1 MSLISMLSDDNLTRL
16 AGPGAFQRGKRYFD
30 EGRVTV
36 RESGDGHLRAGV
48 AGSADY
54 AVELRLQDGE
64 LSAFCD
70 CPVDGFCKH
79 AVAAALAWRG
89 ETPVKPKA
97 RKDAPPDLAAFLK
110 AQPVERLAQWLEK
123 YAHEYD
129 GIRRELTLLAKVEG
143 SRDDPAALGKAVRA
157 FLNVRRFLDYRDSIA
172 YGRELD
178 GLVSL
183 LRQTLAR
190 DAALCAMLCEAAATK
205 MFRIYENSDD
215 SAGAIGSRFHD
226 LADLHRQAC
235 VVAPPPPKDLAKRL
249 HALAAEDGWGLFD
262 FTHYLEPLGDDGLA
276 AFGALL
282 HKEWESLPPLKAG
295 EGHYGRRWQVR
306 HLLEKWAQQ
315 AGDHELLIAL
325 RSSDLSKP
333 YDYVGLVAAY
343 REAGRQREALATA
356 ERGMKVFPRDWTMR
370 ELAARELR
378 AAGMDDEALAL
389 LWRNF
394 EEQPSEHAYQTL
406 LEAAGEQRE
415 SWGERALQALH
426 VREQASAKGGKANAT
441 LRIGILLGEN
451 RVAEAVALAADQ
463 GCAPDLLERL
473 AGKAEKLDP
482 GAAAGFYR
490 RVVEF
495 SMGNNPGNSAYA
507 RAAENL
513 RCMRPLMQ
521 PAEFAAY
528 LADLRQ
534 RFRAKRNF
542 IKLLDEMADR
552 A

>member
-1 MSLISMLSDDNLTRL
+1 MTLISMLSDDNLTRL
-16 AGPGAFQRGKRYFD
+16 AGLGAFQRGKRYFD

-36 RESGDGHLRAGV
+36 RESDDSHLRAGV
-48 AGSADY
+48 SGSADY
-54 AVELRLQDGE
+54 AVELLLQDGE
-64 LSAFCD
+64 LSAACD
-70 CPVDGFCKH
+70 CPVEGFCKH

-89 ETPVKPKA
+89 EVPVKPKV

-110 AQPVERLAQWLEK
+110 AQPVERLAQLLGK

-129 GIRRELTLLAKVEG
+129 GIRRELILLAKVES

-157 FLNVRRFLDYRDSIA
+157 FLSVRRFLDYRDSIT

-183 LRQTLAR
+183 LRQTLSR
-190 DAALCAMLCEAAATK
+190 DAALCATLCEAAAAK
-205 MFRIYENSDD
+205 LFRIYENSDD

-226 LADLHRQAC
+226 LAELHRQAC
-235 VVAPPPPKDLAKRL
+235 AMAPPPPKELAKRL
-249 HALAAEDGWGLFD
+249 HALAAEDGWELFD
-262 FTHYLEPLGDDGLA
+262 FTHYLEALGADGLA

-282 HKEWESLPPLKAG
+282 HKEWE
-295 EGHYGRRWQVR
+295 GHYGQRWQVR

-315 AGDHELLIAL
+315 VGDYELLIAL

-333 YDYVGLVAAY
+333 YDYVGLVETY
-343 REAGRQREALATA
+343 RQAGRQREALAAA
-356 ERGMKVFPRDWTMR
+356 ERGMKAFPRDWTMR
-370 ELAARELR
+370 ELAARELH

-406 LEAAGEQRE
+406 LEAAGNQRE
-415 SWGERALQALH
+415 SWRERALQALH
-426 VREQASAKGGKANAT
+426 VREQASAKGGKTNAT
-441 LRIGILLGEN
+441 LRIEILLGEN

-495 SMGNNPGNSAYA
+495 SMENNSGNSAYA

-513 RCMRPLMQ
+513 RCMRPLLG
-521 PAEFAAY
+521 PAEFAVY

-542 IKLLDEMADR
+542 IKLLDEMAS
-552 A
+552 

>member
-1 MSLISMLSDDNLTRL
+1 MPTFLSDDNLKRL
-16 AGPGAFQRGKRYFD
+16 SGAGAFQRGKRYFD

-36 RESGDGHLRAGV
+36 RESDDSHLRAGV
-48 AGSADY
+48 SGSADY

-64 LSAFCD
+64 LSAACD
-70 CPVDGFCKH
+70 CPVEGFCKH

-110 AQPVERLAQWLEK
+110 AQPVELLAQWLGK

-190 DAALCAMLCEAAATK
+190 DAALCVTLCEAAAAK
-205 MFRIYENSDD
+205 LFRIYENSDD

-226 LADLHRQAC
+226 LAELHRQAC
-235 VVAPPPPKDLAKRL
+235 AMAPPPPKELAKRL
-249 HALAAEDGWGLFD
+249 HALAAEDDWALFD
-262 FTHYLEPLGDDGLA
+262 FTHYLEALGADGLA
-276 AFGALL
+276 AFGTLL

-295 EGHYGRRWQVR
+295 EGHYGQRWQVR
-306 HLLEKWAQQ
+306 RLLEKWAQQ
-315 AGDHELLIAL
+315 AGDHELLIAM
-325 RSSDLSKP
+325 RGSDLSKP

-356 ERGMKVFPRDWTMR
+356 ERGMKAFPRDWTMR

-406 LEAAGEQRE
+406 LEAAGNRRE
-415 SWGERALQALH
+415 SWRERALQALH

-451 RVAEAVALAADQ
+451 RVAEAVALAAAQ

-482 GAAAGFYR
+482 SAAAGLYR

-495 SMGNNPGNSAYA
+495 LMESNSGNSAYA

-513 RCMRPLMQ
+513 RCMRPLLGQ
-521 PAEFAAY
+521 AEFTAY

>member
-1 MSLISMLSDDNLTRL
+1 MLPALSDDNLTRL

-36 RESGDGHLRAGV
+36 RESDDSHLRAGV

-54 AVELRLQDGE
+54 AVELLLQDGE
-64 LSAFCD
+64 LRAACD
-70 CPVDGFCKH
+70 CPVEGFCKH

-89 ETPVKPKA
+89 DAPVKPRA

-110 AQPVERLAQWLEK
+110 AQPVERLAQLLGK

-190 DAALCAMLCEAAATK
+190 DAALCATLCEAAAAK
-205 MFRIYENSDD
+205 LFRIYENSDD

-226 LADLHRQAC
+226 LAELHRQAC
-235 VVAPPPPKDLAKRL
+235 AMDPPPPKELAKRL
-249 HALAAEDGWGLFD
+249 HALAAEDDWGFFE

-306 HLLEKWAQQ
+306 RLLEKWAQQ
-315 AGDHELLIAL
+315 VGDHELLIAL
-325 RSSDLSKP
+325 RGSDLSKP
-333 YDYVGLVAAY
+333 HDYVGLVETY
-343 REAGRQREALATA
+343 RQAGRQREALAAA
-356 ERGMKVFPRDWTMR
+356 ERGMKAFPRDWMMR

-406 LEAAGEQRE
+406 LEAAGNRRE
-415 SWGERALQALH
+415 SWCERALQALH

-451 RVAEAVALAADQ
+451 RVAEAVELAADQ

-495 SMGNNPGNSAYA
+495 SMGNNPGNSAYG

-513 RCMRPLMQ
+513 RCMRPLLGQ
-521 PAEFAAY
+521 AEFAAY